1 MCVKIIIKSKKKM
14 LSLSDSILN
23 LNKISKTV
31 KYLQSLNHQHV
42 LEEHLK
48 QLDED
53 IQKEI
58 ENLTK
63 ILIDEQRSVD

>member
-1 MCVKIIIKSKKKM
+1 M
-14 LSLSDSILN
+14 LSLQDSILN
-23 LNKISKTV
+23 LNKISKEV
-31 KYLQSLNHQHV
+31 KYLQSLNHQSV

>member
-1 MCVKIIIKSKKKM
+1 M
-14 LSLSDSILN
+14 LSLQDSILN
-23 LNKISKTV
+23 LNKISKMV
-31 KYLQSLNHQHV
+31 KCLQALNHQHV

-48 QLDED
+48 RLDED

-63 ILIDEQRSVD
+63 ILINNQRSVD

>member
-1 MCVKIIIKSKKKM
+1 M
-14 LSLSDSILN
+14 LSLQDSILN
-23 LNKISKTV
+23 LNKILKMV
-31 KYLQSLNHQHV
+31 KYLQSLNHQYV

-63 ILIDEQRSVD
+63 ILIDDQRSVD

>member
-1 MCVKIIIKSKKKM
+1 M
-14 LSLSDSILN
+14 LSLQDSILN
-23 LNKISKTV
+23 LNKISKMV
-31 KYLQSLNHQHV
+31 KYLQTLNHQSV

-58 ENLTK
+58 DNLTK
-63 ILIDEQRSVD
+63 ILIDNQRSVD

>member
-1 MCVKIIIKSKKKM
+1 M
-14 LSLSDSILN
+14 LSIQDSILN

-31 KYLQSLNHQHV
+31 KYLQALNHQRV

>member
-1 MCVKIIIKSKKKM
+1 M

-23 LNKISKTV
+23 LNKISKEV
-31 KYLQSLNHQHV
+31 KYLQTLNHQHV

>member
-1 MCVKIIIKSKKKM
+1 M

-31 KYLQSLNHQHV
+31 KYLQTLNHQCV

-63 ILIDEQRSVD
+63 ILIDNQRSVD

>member
-1 MCVKIIIKSKKKM
+1 M

-31 KYLQSLNHQHV
+31 KYLQALNHQRV

-53 IQKEI
+53 VQKEI

>member
-1 MCVKIIIKSKKKM
+1 M
-14 LSLSDSILN
+14 LSLQDSILN

-31 KYLQSLNHQHV
+31 KYLQALNHQRV

-63 ILIDEQRSVD
+63 ILIDNQRSVD

>member
-1 MCVKIIIKSKKKM
+1 M
-14 LSLSDSILN
+14 LSLQDSILN
-23 LNKISKTV
+23 LNKISKMV

-48 QLDED
+48 RLDEEV
-53 IQKEI
+53 QKEI

-63 ILIDEQRSVD
+63 ILIDDQQRVDSF

>member
-1 MCVKIIIKSKKKM
+1 M
-14 LSLSDSILN
+14 LSIQDSILN
-23 LNKISKTV
+23 LNKISKIV
-31 KYLQSLNHQHV
+31 KYLQALNHQRV

-48 QLDED
+48 RLDED

>member
-1 MCVKIIIKSKKKM
+1 M
-14 LSLSDSILN
+14 LSLQDSILN
-23 LNKISKTV
+23 LNKISKAV
-31 KYLQSLNHQHV
+31 KYLQALNHQRV

>member
-1 MCVKIIIKSKKKM
+1 M

-23 LNKISKTV
+23 LNKISKEV
-31 KYLQSLNHQHV
+31 KYLQTLNHQHV

-63 ILIDEQRSVD
+63 ILIDNQRSVD

>member
-1 MCVKIIIKSKKKM
+1 M

-23 LNKISKTV
+23 LNKISKMV
-31 KYLQSLNHQHV
+31 KYLQTLNHQHV

-63 ILIDEQRSVD
+63 ILIDNQRSVD

>member
-1 MCVKIIIKSKKKM
+1 M

-31 KYLQSLNHQHV
+31 KYLQALNHQHV

-48 QLDED
+48 RLDED

>member
-1 MCVKIIIKSKKKM
+1 M

-23 LNKISKTV
+23 LNKISKMV
-31 KYLQSLNHQHV
+31 KCLQALNHQRV

-53 IQKEI
+53 VQKEI

>member
-1 MCVKIIIKSKKKM
+1 M

-31 KYLQSLNHQHV
+31 KYLQALNHQRV

-53 IQKEI
+53 IQREI

>member
-1 MCVKIIIKSKKKM
+1 M
-14 LSLSDSILN
+14 LSLQDSILN
-23 LNKISKTV
+23 LNKISKMV
-31 KYLQSLNHQHV
+31 KYLQSLNHQSV

-63 ILIDEQRSVD
+63 ILIENQRSVD

>member
-1 MCVKIIIKSKKKM
+1 M
-14 LSLSDSILN
+14 LSLQDSILN
-23 LNKISKTV
+23 LNKISKMV
-31 KYLQSLNHQHV
+31 KYLQSLNHQSI

-58 ENLTK
+58 DNLTK
-63 ILIDEQRSVD
+63 ILIDNQRSVD

>member
-1 MCVKIIIKSKKKM
+1 M
-14 LSLSDSILN
+14 LSLQDSILN
-23 LNKISKTV
+23 LTKISKEV
-31 KYLQSLNHQHV
+31 KYLQTLNHQHV

>member
-1 MCVKIIIKSKKKM
+1 M
-14 LSLSDSILN
+14 LSFSDSILN
-23 LNKISKTV
+23 LNKISKMV
-31 KYLQSLNHQHV
+31 KYLQSLNHQSV

-58 ENLTK
+58 DNLTK

>member
-1 MCVKIIIKSKKKM
+1 M
-14 LSLSDSILN
+14 LSLQDSILN
-23 LNKISKTV
+23 LNKILKTV
-31 KYLQSLNHQHV
+31 KYLQALNHQRV